1 MTSAITHSGFMMQRQ
16 LRNLARQP
24 WYIAL
29 TIVSP
34 ALYLLLFGAL
44 FKKVAELPGFG
55 ANSYITFLT
64 PGIVVMSALSSASWS
79 GMGMLQDLDRGVLDR
94 FLVSPA
100 NRAALIVGRLAHL
113 AVVTIIQSLI
123 IIGLGL
129 LVGARYP
136 TGVIGLLVLILS
148 AVLLAAP
155 FAALSCGMAL
165 MARKEETVIAAS
177 NFIVLPLLF
186 LSSVFMSQS
195 LMPHWMQKVALLN
208 PVNWAAQAGRAALT
222 TNTDWGVVF
231 THIGYLVAFALV
243 SAWLATQAF
252 RSYQRSA

>member
-1 MTSAITHSGFMMQRQ
+1 MMTPITHSWFMMQRQ

-29 TIVSP
+29 TVISP

-44 FKKVAELPGFG
+44 FKKVVELPGFG
-55 ANSYITFLT
+55 ASSYINFLT
-64 PGIVVMSALSSASWS
+64 PGIVVMSAISAATWS
-79 GMGMLQDLDRGVLDR
+79 GMGVLQDLDRGVLDR

-113 AVVTIIQSLI
+113 AAVTIIQSLI
-123 IIGLGL
+123 IIGLGV
-129 LVGARYP
+129 LVGARFP
-136 TGVIGLLVLILS
+136 NGGIGLLALILG
-148 AVLLAAP
+148 AVLLATP
-155 FAALSCGMAL
+155 FAAHSCGMAL

-177 NFIVLPLLF
+177 NFIVLPLIF

-195 LMPHWMQKVALLN
+195 LMPHWMQKVALFN
-208 PVNWAAQAGRAALT
+208 PVNWAAQAGRAALA
-222 TNTDWGVVF
+222 TNVDWNVVF
-231 THIGYLVAFALV
+231 IHLGYLVAFTLV
-243 SAWLATQAF
+243 SAWLSTQAF

>member
-1 MTSAITHSGFMMQRQ
+1 MTTPITHSWFMMQRQ

-29 TIVSP
+29 TIISP

-44 FKKVAELPGFG
+44 FKKVVELPGFG
-55 ANSYITFLT
+55 ANSYIDFLT
-64 PGIVVMSALSSASWS
+64 PGIVVMSAISSATWS

-100 NRAALIVGRLAHL
+100 NRAAIIVGRLAQL

-129 LVGARYP
+129 LAGARFP
-136 TGVIGLLVLILS
+136 NGGIGLLVLILG
-148 AVLLAAP
+148 AVLLASP

-177 NFIVLPLLF
+177 NFIVLPLIF
-186 LSSVFMSQS
+186 LSSVFMSQA
-195 LMPHWMQKVALLN
+195 LMPHWMQKVALFN
-208 PVNWAAQAGRAALT
+208 PVNWAAQAGRAALSP
-222 TNTDWGVVF
+222 NADWSVVF

-243 SAWLATQAF
+243 SAFLATQAF
-252 RSYQRSA
+252 RSYLRAA

>member
-1 MTSAITHSGFMMQRQ
+1 MTTAITHSWFMMQRQ

-29 TIVSP
+29 TIITP

-44 FKKVAELPGFG
+44 FKKIVELPGFG
-55 ANSYITFLT
+55 ADSYINFLT
-64 PGIVVMSALSSASWS
+64 PGIVVMSAITAATWS
-79 GMGMLQDLDRGVLDR
+79 GMGILQDLDRGVLDR

-100 NRAALIVGRLAHL
+100 NRASLIIGRLAQL

-123 IIGLGL
+123 IIGLGV
-129 LVGARYP
+129 LVGARFP
-136 TGVIGLLVLILS
+136 NEGIGLLALIVS
-148 AVLLAAP
+148 AVLLATP

-177 NFIVLPLLF
+177 NFIVLPLIF

-195 LMPHWMQKVALLN
+195 LMPHWMQNVALLN
-208 PVNWAAQAGRAALT
+208 PVNWAVQASRAALA
-222 TNTDWGVVF
+222 TDVDWSIVF
-231 THIGYLVAFALV
+231 THLGYLVIFALV

>member
-1 MTSAITHSGFMMQRQ
+1 MTTPITHSWFMMQRQ

-29 TIVSP
+29 TVISP
-34 ALYLLLFGAL
+34 AFYLLLFGAL
-44 FKKVAELPGFG
+44 FKKIVELPGFG
-55 ANSYITFLT
+55 ASSYISFLT
-64 PGIVVMSALSSASWS
+64 PGIVVMSAITSATWS

-100 NRAALIVGRLAHL
+100 NRAAIIIGRLAQL
-113 AVVTIIQSLI
+113 AAVTIVQSLI

-129 LVGARYP
+129 LAGARFP
-136 TGVIGLLVLILS
+136 NGGIGLLVLIQS
-148 AVLLAAP
+148 AVLLASP

-177 NFIVLPLLF
+177 NFIVLPLIF

-195 LMPHWMQKVALLN
+195 LMPHWMQRAALFN
-208 PVNWAAQAGRAALT
+208 PVNWAAQAGRAALAS
-222 TNTDWGVVF
+222 NADWSVVF
-231 THIGYLVAFALV
+231 THLGYLVAFSLI